1 MNIRIAQEKFA
12 TVMKD
17 NANLV
22 EKLKDIEHQN
32 IILEGETD
40 TIGKNYSSFSVPFNL
55 LSVAGMR
62 DIVSENGFI
71 VTVRQRNAC

>member
-40 TIGKNYSSFSVPFNL
+40 TIGKNYLSFSVPLNL

-62 DIVSENGFI
+62 DIVSENGLI